1 MSGRPGVC
9 STDRCRC
16 QLNHKA
22 PAKKKQVTLAAAF
35 STVVPYDKKGWQAI
49 TDAVTHYIAKGMV
62 LIYTVEKK
70 RFYYDAA
77 NYAPLFLVC

>member
-1 MSGRPGVC
+1 MCVALTDVDAS
-9 STDRCRC
+9 STTKRL
-16 QLNHKA
+16 Q
-22 PAKKKQVTLAAAF
+22 KKKQVTLAAAF

-77 NYAPLFLVC
+77 NDAPLFLVC